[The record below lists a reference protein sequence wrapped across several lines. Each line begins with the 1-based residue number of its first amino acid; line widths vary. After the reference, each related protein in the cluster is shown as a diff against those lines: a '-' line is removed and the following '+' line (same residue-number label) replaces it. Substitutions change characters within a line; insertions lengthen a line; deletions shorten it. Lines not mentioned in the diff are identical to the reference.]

1 MKRIAIAVVFFLLAA
16 TVSAEEIRGAWTA
29 TTSDED
35 AGKIHFQLNRKHSNN
50 GRTMRI
56 ADFTGLSSSQIT
68 AATQTPVLFALG
80 REAGTIQ
87 FEGVFKGGLGAG
99 QFSFSPNRAFL
110 DSVRALGVPLE
121 GSVEE
126 SSDSRRRHRA
136 RKERESSE
144 EEMLFHYAMQD
155 VSTSYIR
162 SMQAEGVRVS
172 LVDYFTM
179 RIHRVSPE
187 SIRELRSLGYND
199 LSFDDIIATHIH
211 RVTPEYIR
219 ELRAAGIR
227 DLPLDELVGMRI
239 HRVSP
244 ASIKEYAALGYTNL
258 NHDQLMQMS
267 IHRVTPEY
275 IRELKEAG
283 YSNIPVE
290 KLVQMKIHRID
301 PEYIRKMNG
310 KQ

>member
-16 TVSAEEIRGAWTA
+16 TVSAEDIRGAWTA

-56 ADFTGLSSSQIT
+56 ADFTGLSTSQINAT
-68 AATQTPVLFALG
+68 TQTPVLFALG

-87 FEGVFKGGLGAG
+87 FEGVFKAGLGAG
-99 QFSFSPNRAFL
+99 QFNFSPNRSYL

-121 GSVEE
+121 GSVED
-126 SSDSRRRHRA
+126 SKDSRRRHRV
-136 RKERESSE
+136 RERESSE

-155 VSTSYIR
+155 VSTTYIR
-162 SMQAEGVRVS
+162 AMQAEGFRVS
-172 LVDYFTM
+172 LPDYFAM
-179 RIHRVSPE
+179 RIHRVTPE
-187 SIRELRSLGYND
+187 TVRELRTLGYSNISYED
-199 LSFDDIIATHIH
+199 VIATHIH

-244 ASIKEYAALGYTNL
+244 ESIKEYAALGYTNL

-275 IRELKEAG
+275 IKELKAAG

-301 PEYIRKMNG
+301 PEYIRKMNA